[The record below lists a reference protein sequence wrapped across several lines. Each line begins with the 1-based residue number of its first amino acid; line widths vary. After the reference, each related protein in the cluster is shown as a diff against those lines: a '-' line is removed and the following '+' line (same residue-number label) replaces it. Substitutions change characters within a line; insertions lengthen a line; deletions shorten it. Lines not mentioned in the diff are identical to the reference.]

1 MGVLGG
7 VSAVQIDASTL
18 RISGRGNG
26 FTDPATIQNYV
37 LLKAAE
43 ETKRRGF
50 DLFVI
55 LNSSDTTRVGE
66 ATFGSASAFGG
77 RGYAWGLGSSFSE
90 PIVKPGEDALV
101 KMVKGAKPPNAPA
114 NVFDAAEVLHYLGP
128 SVQGYSPNSL
138 SAAPTTAPMVGNTAG
153 SGAPVT
159 YADLGSLAPMSVMPN
174 FGITGTTITPDSTLG
189 LNMRDPHGALV
200 SVVALNSPASR
211 ADVQPGDIIQMFNA
225 HRVESFADF
234 TKYVSQM
241 APGSTAKLDMVRK
254 GRPVT
259 AEVKP

>member
-1 MGVLGG
+1 MGLLGG
-7 VSAVQIDASTL
+7 VTAVQIDANTL

-26 FTDPATIQNYV
+26 YTDPATIQNYV

-101 KMVKGAKPPNAPA
+101 KMLKGAKPPNAPA

-128 SVQGYSPNSL
+128 SVRGPGTDSASTSPAPAAAVENTPNAS
-138 SAAPTTAPMVGNTAG
+138 APTQ
-153 SGAPVT
+153 
-159 YADLGSLAPMSVMPN
+159 YADLGSLAPMSAVPN
-174 FGITGTTITPDSTLG
+174 FGITGTTITPDSTLALG
-189 LNMRDPHGALV
+189 MRDPHGALV
-200 SVVALNSPASR
+200 SVVTANSPASR
-211 ADVQPGDIIQMFNA
+211 ADVEPGDIILTFNER
-225 HRVESFADF
+225 RVDSFADF

-241 APGSTAKLDMVRK
+241 APGSTAKLDMIRK
-254 GRPVT
+254 GRPVI
-259 AEVKP
+259 AAVKP